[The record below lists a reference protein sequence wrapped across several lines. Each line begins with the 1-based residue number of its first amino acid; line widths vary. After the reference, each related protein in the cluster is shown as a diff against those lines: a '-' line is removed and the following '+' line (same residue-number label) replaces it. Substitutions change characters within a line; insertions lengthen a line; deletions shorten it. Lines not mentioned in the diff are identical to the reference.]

1 MIVSRWLLLALA
13 LARAQR
19 RPSSSELLH
28 GLLGENIAEKLDTS
42 QSAQL
47 DVPRT
52 ARAAAA
58 GASSGVSARQLAS
71 ALTLEELEERAE
83 GDTQQAF
90 LLAIRYYHGD
100 GVPTDR
106 ARAWSLWENAAA
118 LGHPASLY
126 NLGLREYDA
135 LGGETISADAARAG
149 RPRDAAKAARYF
161 RDAAERGLPQA
172 QFHLGAM
179 HAAGAGVP
187 RDAALARDWYARA
200 AESGLPAAV
209 EKLSA
214 LSDEDD
220 ARALRRA
227 ALAVLLVGGALVV
240 GWPAMTRPPLAA
252 IAATAHDDG
261 DRGDGSGAY
270 GENAS
275 SGDGGGSGGGGDVG
289 GGGLDFR
296 SAMYGTLYPDEGD
309 VQEKYDLLVFAGIG
323 VSLIVLL
330 ASAPIYLVDYF

>member
-106 ARAWSLWENAAA
+106 ARVGIRTPFVPVA
-118 LGHPASLY
+118 LSH
-126 NLGLREYDA
+126 
-135 LGGETISADAARAG
+135 
-149 RPRDAAKAARYF
+149 
-161 RDAAERGLPQA
+161 
-172 QFHLGAM
+172 
-179 HAAGAGVP
+179 VP
-187 RDAALARDWYARA
+187 RENLCSERA
-200 AESGLPAAV
+200 N
-209 EKLSA
+209 
-214 LSDEDD
+214 
-220 ARALRRA
+220 RAH
-227 ALAVLLVGGALVV
+227 GG
-240 GWPAMTRPPLAA
+240 
-252 IAATAHDDG
+252 
-261 DRGDGSGAY
+261 
-270 GENAS
+270 
-275 SGDGGGSGGGGDVG
+275 
-289 GGGLDFR
+289 
-296 SAMYGTLYPDEGD
+296 
-309 VQEKYDLLVFAGIG
+309 
-323 VSLIVLL
+323 
-330 ASAPIYLVDYF
+330 